1 MKIKKQRI
9 FIGITIVI
17 ILIIGFLYL
26 NNKKELSV
34 IVPID
39 QNYNQDKIKYKIEI
53 PTKEIL
59 KKENLPIVIDTNN
72 IKVSLIVSDKKY
84 ETKIKEGST
93 VFEAMKKIEE
103 ESTSDNL
110 FSFKYTE
117 HSGLGSFITEINEI
131 KGTPGKYWIY
141 YVNNEKASVGVSKYI
156 MKEGD
161 IINWK
166 QEGI

>member
-1 MKIKKQRI
+1 MKIKKQQI
-9 FIGITIVI
+9 FIVITVI
-17 ILIIGFLYL
+17 LILIIGFLYL
-26 NNKKELSV
+26 NNKKELPV

-53 PTKEIL
+53 PTKEIV
-59 KKENLPIVIDTNN
+59 KKENLPTAIDTNN
-72 IKVSLIVSDKKY
+72 IKVSLIVLDKKY
-84 ETKIKEGST
+84 KTEIKEGSS
-93 VFEAMKKIEE
+93 VFEAMKQIEE
-103 ESTSDNL
+103 KSTSDNL

-141 YVNNEKASVGVSKYI
+141 YINNEKASVGVSKYI
-156 MKEGD
+156 MKEED
-161 IINWK
+161 IINCK